1 MVQSFKNHMPNL
13 HKFRKPVENQKKWNS
28 MGYICPKN
36 SFLQLKHYM
45 QRTCVT
51 LLSTICVKIHQ
62 IPYVIFETISHF
74 FTTQLVW
81 ISLAQTLHTFDKN
94 IRSKCKFSEF
104 SLLELK
110 FIKFLM
116 SFFKQKVCFSSK
128 FASLSSVL
136 IDNSLIIFHLKLYM
150 RLMKSTHQVQIV
162 RVSTARI
169 KIDQI
174 PCHFSSH
181 KSVFA

>member
-1 MVQSFKNHMPNL
+1 MRNL
-13 HKFRKPVENQKKWNS
+13 DNFRKAVESPKSWNS
-28 MGYICPKN
+28 MSYICLKTT
-36 SFLQLKHYM
+36 FLHLKHYL
-45 QRTCVT
+45 QIYLT
-51 LLSTICVKIHQ
+51 LLSTTCVKIHQ

-174 PCHFSSH
+174 PCDFSSH

>member
-94 IRSKCKFSEF
+94 IRSKCKFLEF
-104 SLLELK
+104 SLN
-110 FIKFLM
+110 FL
-116 SFFKQKVCFSSK
+116 
-128 FASLSSVL
+128 
-136 IDNSLIIFHLKLYM
+136 Y
-150 RLMKSTHQVQIV
+150 
-162 RVSTARI
+162 
-169 KIDQI
+169 
-174 PCHFSSH
+174 HFSN
-181 KSVFA
+181 KKCVFLQSLHHSPVSW